1 MKLLNIITPCSRI
14 NNLQIISESIN
25 IPKENYRWIVVY
37 DSLIL
42 PNSDLIP
49 SNCEFY
55 LHKDINSVF
64 GNAQRNYALN
74 LVKMGHIYF
83 NDDDTLIYPKLW
95 DNIKELD
102 NDFISFKQNTKDG
115 FLRLNGDIIKVGHID
130 SHNFIISYDILD
142 NIRFDLKHYE
152 SDGIFAVN
160 CFNKAKSKIYINKI
174 LSIYNQLR

>member
-64 GNAQRNYALN
+64 GNAQRNYA
-74 LVKMGHIYF
+74 
-83 NDDDTLIYPKLW
+83 
-95 DNIKELD
+95 
-102 NDFISFKQNTKDG
+102 
-115 FLRLNGDIIKVGHID
+115 
-130 SHNFIISYDILD
+130 
-142 NIRFDLKHYE
+142 
-152 SDGIFAVN
+152 
-160 CFNKAKSKIYINKI
+160 
-174 LSIYNQLR
+174 